1 MPLLAIG
8 LSHHTAPLDV
18 REKLAIGNHD
28 YAEKLNE
35 LLSLEGVGE
44 AVILSTCNRTEVYT
58 AVAAEDIAHPLNW
71 LVQQGGLDAQSGNS
85 MFYSKYG
92 DDAVRHLFRVAC
104 GLDSMVLGEPQIMG
118 QLKQAWHASRE
129 AGGAGKLTDRLF
141 QRAFSISKEVRSETG
156 INDHPVSVAY
166 IASVLA
172 RQIFGDLSR
181 KTVMMVGAG
190 EMISL
195 CGQHFHHHG
204 VGQLLIAN
212 RSLER
217 AKEVGEPWKA
227 EAMTLEQ
234 MQSRLP
240 EADVLICCTAAT
252 EPLIRKSSIEV
263 ALRKRKRQPIFMVD
277 LGVPRDIEPSIS
289 GLRDVYLYSI
299 DDLRQVADEGLNKRQ
314 QAAQDAVARIESAVT
329 EYLRWMHG
337 ARAAEGLRKLRLHAE
352 QSGAQLAERALHQI
366 QSGGD
371 PALVVQQLS
380 NTLTHRILHGPSTR
394 LREAAEQQQDNI
406 LRAADWLF
414 DHGEPGLPEDSGDEG
429 DETPA

>member
-8 LSHHTAPLDV
+8 LSHHTAPLEV
-18 REKLAIGNHD
+18 REKLAIGPND
-28 YAEKLNE
+28 YPSKLRE
-35 LLSLEGVGE
+35 LLALEGVGE

-58 AVAAEDIAHPLNW
+58 AVSREDSAHPLGW
-71 LVQQGGLDAQSGNS
+71 LARHGGLEPHSANNL
-85 MFYSKYG
+85 FYSKYG

-118 QLKQAWHASRE
+118 QLKQAWNASRE

-141 QRAFSISKEVRSETG
+141 QRAFSISKEVRSQTG

-190 EMISL
+190 EMIGL
-195 CGQHFHHHG
+195 CGQHFYHHG
-204 VGQLLIAN
+204 VGRLLIAN
-212 RSLER
+212 RSLDR
-217 AKEVGEPWKA
+217 AQEVGKPFSA
-227 EAMTLEQ
+227 EVMTLDQ
-234 MQSRLP
+234 LDRRLP
-240 EADVLICCTAAT
+240 EADILICCTAAT
-252 EPLIRKSSIEV
+252 EPLIRRTSIDQ
-263 ALRKRKRQPIFMVD
+263 ALKARKRQPMFMVD
-277 LGVPRDIEPSIS
+277 LGVPRDIEPSVS
-289 GLRDVYLYSI
+289 SLRDVYLYSI

-314 QAAQDAVARIESAVT
+314 QAAQDAVTRIDSAVN

-337 ARAAEGLRKLRLHAE
+337 TRAADGLRKLREHAE
-352 QSGAQLAERALHQI
+352 LSGAQLAERALHQI
-366 QSGGD
+366 QGGGD
-371 PALVVQQLS
+371 PEQVIQQLS

-394 LREAAEQQQDNI
+394 LREAAEQQQDDI

-414 DHGEPGLPEDSGDEG
+414 DQGEGVEEESPGTENDPIG
-429 DETPA
+429 P